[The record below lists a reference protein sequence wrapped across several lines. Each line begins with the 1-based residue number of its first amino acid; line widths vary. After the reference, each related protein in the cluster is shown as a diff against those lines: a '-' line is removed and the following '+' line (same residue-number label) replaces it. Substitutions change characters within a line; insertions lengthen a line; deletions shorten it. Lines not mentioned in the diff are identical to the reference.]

1 MFVPDQFRIEEL
13 AEMHAMMRANPFAT
27 LVTTGANGMTATH
40 LPTVF
45 KADDGAHGA
54 IEAHMARP
62 NDQWKTLDPD
72 AEALVIF
79 SGPQTY
85 IHPGWYP
92 SKAVEGKV
100 VPTWNYAAVH
110 AYGRVTLVHDGDWLK
125 AHVAELTNQQENEQ
139 AEPWSVDDAPAQFI
153 QMLTRG
159 IVGVRIE
166 IDRIDG
172 KAKMSQNRDDA
183 DRRSV
188 IDALAREPGDQPRA
202 VADWMTRADK

>member
-1 MFVPDQFRIEEL
+1 MFVPDHYRISDL

-27 LVTTGANGMTATH
+27 FVTTGAKGITATH

-45 KADDGAHGA
+45 KADVGGHGT
-54 IEAHMARP
+54 IEAHLARP

-100 VPTWNYAAVH
+100 VPTWNYVAVH
-110 AYGRVTLVHDGDWLK
+110 VYGRVTLIHDGDWLK
-125 AHVAELTNQQENEQ
+125 AHVGELTDQQEHRQ
-139 AEPWSVDDAPAQFI
+139 AEPWSIEDAPAQFI
-153 QMLTRG
+153 EMLTRG

-166 IDRIDG
+166 IDRIEG
-172 KAKMSQNRDDA
+172 KAKMSQNRGEA
-183 DRRSV
+183 DREGV
-188 IDALAREPGDQPRA
+188 IAGLGGEPGDQSRA
-202 VADWMTRADK
+202 VADWMARAEK